1 MGYSRLE
8 SIRLDKNL
16 SSAGWCHQEIFS
28 ISIVWKLII
37 ICGMENDRFWLISP
51 PLHCSHFILT
61 EALRSLCVLPFFY
74 FSFSYEPRLPL
85 LICTLFIFSL
95 ALFLTLSHSLSLTQ
109 ITPITAHSSS
119 PAPPSLPLHTSLQ
132 QTHTHTFRAAFQ
144 ERHLFVS
151 VCVELRL
158 QEAHVYKTHSYLLYY
173 VCVCVTEKKNNRESE
188 NHQTCQEQ
196 VRLSSHHK
204 LYKKK

>member
-1 MGYSRLE
+1 MRST
-8 SIRLDKNL
+8 
-16 SSAGWCHQEIFS
+16 IF
-28 ISIVWKLII
+28 
-37 ICGMENDRFWLISP
+37 
-51 PLHCSHFILT
+51 
-61 EALRSLCVLPFFY
+61 
-74 FSFSYEPRLPL
+74 
-85 LICTLFIFSL
+85 
-95 ALFLTLSHSLSLTQ
+95 LFLILVRTPSSSPNLYALYFLSRSLSHSLSLTQ

-196 VRLSSHHK
+196 VDSHLITNYIKKNRNYK
-204 LYKKK
+204 LVER